1 MAEQSRDNPP
11 DSLRC
16 SYLLLWIAC
25 YDQSLLP
32 LEYHVKSK
40 QNRRRFLSNA
50 GAAIAAGVATSTAQ
64 GAPAKTSDAGVDYY
78 DKLGVTKIIN
88 AAGTYT
94 VLTASVMPAT
104 VQAAVAKAAK
114 TPVRLLELQQKAG
127 EYLAGKLQSEAAM
140 VTAGAASALTL
151 GTAACMTVG
160 NRKNAELLPTDVGAL
175 KNEVI
180 VQTKHRYG
188 YDHAIR
194 NCGIRFVEVETLD
207 DYDKAFNERTVMA
220 HYFNA
225 AEGGQ
230 IGREEWVH
238 VAHKHGV
245 PCFND
250 AAADVPPISNL
261 WNYTRMGFDLV
272 TFSGGKGI
280 RGPQNAGLL
289 LGRTDLITAAAA
301 NNNPFDETVGRG
313 MKVAKEQI
321 IGMVAA
327 VDWFLSQS
335 DEEMQAEFRNRA
347 NRIANHLKTIPT
359 LQSDIDIP
367 PVANHVPHLLLRYDQ
382 SRVKISPREVM
393 EQLRAGAPAIELNP
407 ATGRFSSGGLR
418 SDENTIVVGVWMLE
432 PGEDMVVARRLRE
445 VLSKAAA

>member
-1 MAEQSRDNPP
+1 MKNFST
-11 DSLRC
+11 
-16 SYLLLWIAC
+16 
-25 YDQSLLP
+25 
-32 LEYHVKSK
+32 
-40 QNRRRFLSNA
+40 RRRFFGNA
-50 GAAIAAGVATSTAQ
+50 VATAGLLEASAVAGTVSTHAE
-64 GAPAKTSDAGVDYY
+64 GEDYY

-94 VLTASVMPAT
+94 MFTASIMPPS

-114 TPVRLLELQQKAG
+114 HPVRLGELQKKAG
-127 EYLAGKLQSEAAM
+127 EYLATKLKCEGALVS
-140 VTAGAASALTL
+140 AGAASALTL

-160 NRKNAELLPTDVGAL
+160 NRKSPDLLPTDVSTL

-180 VQTKHRYG
+180 VQKAHRYG
-188 YDHAIR
+188 YDHAMK
-194 NCGIRFVEVETLD
+194 NCGVRIVEVETLE
-207 DYDKAFNERTVMA
+207 DYERAFTDRTVMTNF
-220 HYFNA
+220 FNA
-225 AEGGQ
+225 AEEGQ
-230 IGREEWVH
+230 IGREEWIR

-261 WNYTRMGFDLV
+261 WNYTQMGFDLV

-289 LGRTDLITAAAA
+289 LGRKDLIEAAAW

-327 VDWFLSQS
+327 VDWFLSQT
-335 DEEMQAEFRNRA
+335 DEGMDTEFRRRA
-347 NRIANHLKTIPT
+347 NRIAAELKNIPT
-359 LQSDIDIP
+359 LTHEIHVP
-367 PVANHVPHLLLRYDQ
+367 PVANHIPHLVLRYDQ
-382 SRVKISPREVM
+382 SRVKKSPREVA
-393 EQLRAGAPAIELNP
+393 EILRTGSPAIELNP
-407 ATGRFSSGGLR
+407 STGRKSGTTGLP

-432 PGEDMVVARRLRE
+432 PGEDLIVGRRLRE